1 MIQRLVLYATL
12 GTLCSALGHE
22 WSSAEFWCIV
32 GLTWAG
38 DVLGRHDGYQA
49 GLADSQRTLALASRL
64 LEQAQQLEALTRK
77 DKDNNNETAI

>member
-1 MIQRLVLYATL
+1 
-12 GTLCSALGHE
+12 
-22 WSSAEFWCIV
+22 V

-49 GLADSQRTLALASRL
+49 GLADSQRTLALASSL